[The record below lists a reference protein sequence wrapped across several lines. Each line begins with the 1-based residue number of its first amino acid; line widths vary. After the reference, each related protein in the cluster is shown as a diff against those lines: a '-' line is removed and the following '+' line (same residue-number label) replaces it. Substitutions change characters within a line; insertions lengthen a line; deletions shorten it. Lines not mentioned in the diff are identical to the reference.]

1 MKRVQVIL
9 TERWAALAGGDGTK
23 AQGDETSHPG
33 KGVTFNSMHPGW
45 VDTPGLASGM
55 PNFRESRGETTLRSS
70 EEGADTVVWL
80 VRVTGAGP
88 TINSRETRM
97 CPRRLIT
104 RGLGFST
111 RCFEDRSQNG
121 MFFFFVSRSS
131 PEPFL
136 FQMGS
141 FLLKFRR
148 RTIRRYFWNKKC
160 F

>member
-1 MKRVQVIL
+1 MYSVSPKGVAADLNSVGVEPYDGTLIYAAAKRVQVIL

-80 VRVTGAGP
+80 
-88 TINSRETRM
+88 TIW
-97 CPRRLIT
+97 P
-104 RGLGFST
+104 
-111 RCFEDRSQNG
+111 D
-121 MFFFFVSRSS
+121 
-131 PEPFL
+131 
-136 FQMGS
+136 
-141 FLLKFRR
+141 
-148 RTIRRYFWNKKC
+148 
-160 F
+160 